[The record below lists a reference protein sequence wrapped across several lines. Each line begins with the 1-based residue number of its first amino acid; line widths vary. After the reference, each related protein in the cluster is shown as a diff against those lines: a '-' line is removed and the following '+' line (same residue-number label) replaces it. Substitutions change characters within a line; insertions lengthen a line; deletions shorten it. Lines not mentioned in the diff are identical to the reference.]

1 MAGTATDR
9 GGFDALLGA
18 WRRRK
23 WLALAV
29 FAGIVTFAASLAA
42 FVPNVYRATVTFV
55 VERQDATESLARP
68 GSELDLRLQTL
79 GQKILSRTRLAELI
93 RRFNLY
99 PEMRSQGASMEA
111 AIRQMRRD
119 VLLVP
124 KSAEQV
130 GDRGGTIALALS
142 YWGKHPVTVSRVAN
156 ALASSYVDENLQ
168 SRQRQAEG
176 AVNLLKAQ
184 VDEAKDRL
192 EKTSDKQARLVQRQ
206 RVLTRPVVTAAGVV
220 AAPDARAAQIAQ
232 LRLQLA
238 ELKTQFKDRYPDVVR
253 LQEQIKFLQSQPP
266 DRSWSSPPPVQG
278 SAPSVPGSETL
289 AQVDA
294 GLLSSDY
301 ETAKEHYLSLVK
313 MYEEARLDERMA
325 KEQQGDQFQI
335 LDPAVTPD
343 QPASSASLVILAGGL
358 VAALAG
364 AFGAA
369 ALAERMDS
377 SFHTRSDLREFTRV
391 PILASISRIA
401 TPADRRRRRGR
412 AFLQFVSAMA
422 LLLVL
427 VGASYCLAH
436 WSEPWLVILTGKHV

>member
-1 MAGTATDR
+1 MDVWG
-9 GGFDALLGA
+9 
-18 WRRRK
+18 RRK
-23 WLALAV
+23 WLALMV
-29 FAGIVTFAASLAA
+29 FAGVVTFAASLAA

-55 VERQDATESLARP
+55 VERQEATESLARP

-79 GQKILSRTRLAELI
+79 GEKILSRARLADLI

-99 PEMRSQGASMEA
+99 PEMRGQGASMEA
-111 AIRQMRRD
+111 ATRQMRRD

-124 KSAEQV
+124 KSAEQL

-142 YWGKHPVTVSRVAN
+142 YWGKDPVTVARVAN

-176 AVNLLKAQ
+176 AVSLLKAQ
-184 VDEAKDRL
+184 VDEAKERL

-206 RVLTRPVVTAAGVV
+206 RVLTRPLVRPDSPAA
-220 AAPDARAAQIAQ
+220 ASPDARAAQIAQ

-238 ELKTQFKDRYPDVVR
+238 DLKTQFKDRYPDVVR
-253 LQEQIKFLQSQPP
+253 LQEQIKYLQSLPP
-266 DRSWSSPPPVQG
+266 DRSLSTPRPAEPPPT
-278 SAPSVPGSETL
+278 SAPSAPGGETL
-289 AQVDA
+289 TQVDA
-294 GLLSSDY
+294 GLLASDY

-313 MYEEARLDERMA
+313 MYEEARLDEQMA

-335 LDPAVTPD
+335 LDPALTPD
-343 QPASSASLVILAGGL
+343 QPASSASLIILAGGL
-358 VAALAG
+358 VAALAA

-369 ALAERMDS
+369 ALAERLDS

-401 TPADRRRRRGR
+401 TPVERRRRRGR
-412 AFLQFVSAMA
+412 VFLRFVSAMA

-427 VGASYCLAH
+427 VGVSYCLAH
-436 WSEPWLVILTGKHV
+436 WSEPWLVLLTGKHA